1 MHVLYSVKCAAKANK
16 ENHLKTFHIQ
26 ILIDN
31 RISSQTHATEYWYV
45 INMKGHMWKDLES
58 TLKAGHLW

>member
-1 MHVLYSVKCAAKANK
+1 MQVLYSVKCAAKANK

-31 RISSQTHATEYWYV
+31 RISSQTHATDISMSWLD
-45 INMKGHMWKDLES
+45 IHQLLG
-58 TLKAGHLW
+58 